1 MGFGNSLRDR
11 LILSSR
17 LDWRSLRYREFS
29 TMQNRRVIAQW
40 LGLQAGGGL
49 GQMDPALQTRF
60 KRLADRSPKDEY
72 GVPGIEAIRSH

>member
-1 MGFGNSLRDR
+1 
-11 LILSSR
+11 
-17 LDWRSLRYREFS
+17 
-29 TMQNRRVIAQW
+29 MQNRRVIAQW